1 MLLDNA
7 ALVMIFWPC
16 ELLSVFGF
24 DDNDD
29 DVDAVD
35 DDDEDAAAA
44 AAAADAEDDDDDGGI
59 NAVFDRIELS

>member
-1 MLLDNA
+1 MLLDSA

-29 DVDAVD
+29 DDAVD
-35 DDDEDAAAA
+35 DDDDDTAAATA
-44 AAAADAEDDDDDGGI
+44 ADDDDGGI
-59 NAVFDRIELS
+59 NGGFDKIELS